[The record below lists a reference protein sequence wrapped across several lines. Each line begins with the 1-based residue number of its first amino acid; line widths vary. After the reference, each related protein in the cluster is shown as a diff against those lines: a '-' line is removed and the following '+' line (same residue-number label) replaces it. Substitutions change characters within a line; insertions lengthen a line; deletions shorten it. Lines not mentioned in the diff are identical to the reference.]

1 MTPLHQAQPAAGA
14 YLTPREWLLPRGW
27 GGAQESS
34 GVWGKSSSLPWAPG
48 CPFRESVPRPEYGV
62 TQVFCLQMVC
72 TTVRIIYMSF
82 HQQGNVHLSVA
93 PQDCGQGVRVP
104 AQGAV
109 CPRGQGPQPPTPRPQ
124 EKRAESQR
132 QDLAVASLLRGSRI
146 QSPPT
151 KQRINP
157 ALRLL
162 GPHARGRRRLSVQ
175 AEWRCASGAGPFLLV
190 REGTGGDRAAGA
202 RGPPALR
209 VSHFT
214 LHSSPALR

>member
-1 MTPLHQAQPAAGA
+1 M
-14 YLTPREWLLPRGW
+14 
-27 GGAQESS
+27 GGSQESS

-48 CPFRESVPRPEYGV
+48 CPFRDSVPRPEYGV

-93 PQDCGQGVRVP
+93 PQGCGQGVRVP
-104 AQGAV
+104 AQGTV

-132 QDLAVASLLRGSRI
+132 QDLAVASLLRRSRT

-151 KQRINP
+151 KQRTNP

-162 GPHARGRRRLSVQ
+162 GPHARGRLRLSVQ
-175 AEWRCASGAGPFLLV
+175 AEC
-190 REGTGGDRAAGA
+190 
-202 RGPPALR
+202 RG
-209 VSHFT
+209 VQVG
-214 LHSSPALR
+214 